1 MRCRQVKHCAGLYT
15 VIRGRMCCM
24 DTGGQS
30 KDEGPPPVSADRVRP
45 ETANAGD
52 LDTIRR
58 LGEGRKMCPEL
69 QKTFVPMRRRVTL
82 QYGRGRDVGRWAQTK
97 ASAPPSTGGSRY
109 RLSGCPRIFKGHSS
123 AVCFCAG

>member
-1 MRCRQVKHCAGLYT
+1 MQTRKDLSRFIYLRGHRTVEGSKHREGGLVQCAG
-15 VIRGRMCCM
+15 
-24 DTGGQS
+24 
-30 KDEGPPPVSADRVRP
+30 RVRP

-97 ASAPPSTGGSRY
+97 ASAPPTKQVHQG
-109 RLSGCPRIFKGHSS
+109 
-123 AVCFCAG
+123 AQAT